1 MKKIIAISLVVLF
14 AVLLRAEAAE
24 LRIAHVDLQRALNES
39 EAGTRAKEEL
49 KNEAKKLEDELS
61 GKQEELKKLKED
73 IDKKGDLWNKETK
86 EAKEKELQQKS
97 QSFQKDYMQ
106 YGEELDKKKRL
117 REEKIIKEIKETV
130 RSVAK
135 EKGYTYVLESSMG
148 GILYAPQEADITGEV
163 LKAYNKSQKD

>member
-1 MKKIIAISLVVLF
+1 MKKILAISLVVLF
-14 AVLLRAEAAE
+14 AFFLRAEAAE
-24 LRIAHVDLQRALNES
+24 LKIAHVDLQRALNES

-49 KNEAKKLEDELS
+49 KKEAKKLEDELS

-163 LKAYNKSQKD
+163 LKAYNKSHKD